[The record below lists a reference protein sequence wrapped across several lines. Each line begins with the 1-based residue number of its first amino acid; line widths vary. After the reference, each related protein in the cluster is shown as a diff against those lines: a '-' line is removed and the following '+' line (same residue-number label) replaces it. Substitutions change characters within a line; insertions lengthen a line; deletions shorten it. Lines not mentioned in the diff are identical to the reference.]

1 MPQLVDAE
9 RLGEKHF
16 GSGVDS
22 ERGAFVISLDF
33 ELLWGVREMAVNGRY
48 RRNLLGARSAVP
60 RILTLFSQFE
70 VAATWATVGFLF
82 ARDRDQL
89 ADFLPAEQPR
99 YKHTQFDPYRERI
112 GRNEAEDPLHF
123 GRSLLEIIRETP
135 RQEIGSHTFSHYYC
149 LEKGQNIASFRADL
163 ESAQR
168 IAAATLGVNLRSLV
182 LPRNQF
188 NPGYATAIREAG
200 FLCYRGNQRG
210 GIYDA
215 AETLRATSP
224 VVRAARLADAYIPV
238 SPDCLQSWHD
248 VPSDSAL
255 CDVRASRFLR
265 PYNPCSKVLDP
276 LRASRIVS
284 GMRAAARNGLVYHLW
299 WHPHNFAA
307 HIAESLE
314 FLSGIL
320 AEFRVLRDQFGFR
333 SMSMAEAAETAAV
346 LKAPATVGSRQP

>member
-1 MPQLVDAE
+1 MHFASGADA
-9 RLGEKHF
+9 
-16 GSGVDS
+16 

-48 RRNLLGARSAVP
+48 RRNLLGARSAIP
-60 RILTLFSQFE
+60 RILMLFSQFE

-99 YKHTQFDPYRERI
+99 YEHTQFDPYRESI
-112 GRNEAEDPLHF
+112 GRNEVEDPLHF

-215 AETLRATSP
+215 AETHRATSP
-224 VVRAARLADAYIPV
+224 VVRATRLADAYIPL

-248 VPSDSAL
+248 VRSDSAL

-265 PYNPCSKVLDP
+265 PYNPCSRVLDP
-276 LRASRIVS
+276 LRAGRIVS
-284 GMRAAARNGLVYHLW
+284 GMRAAARHGLVYHLW
-299 WHPHNFAA
+299 WHPHNLGA